1 MNDDSEE
8 VVADLRAHGEC
19 VAGTLKIVR
28 ATPPEE
34 LTRAL
39 VGELKGL
46 LEDSFAT
53 VAVAMDRLAG
63 LVSGRP
69 RQTRIDDFT
78 AAVPA
83 PFYREADENGR

>member
-1 MNDDSEE
+1 MNDDTEE
-8 VVADLRAHGEC
+8 IVADLRAHGER

-39 VGELKGL
+39 IGELKGL
-46 LEDSFAT
+46 LDTSFDA
-53 VAVAMDRLAG
+53 VQVAMDRLAG

-69 RQTRIDDFT
+69 RQTRIDDFA

-83 PFYREADENGR
+83 PFYREADERGR